1 MMKISDI
8 RQGMLTRLM
17 VFFPKIPYACEIRKL
32 FDLADDMTSLT
43 TLTWRP
49 NMCSLA
55 NLPSRPLWPLANL
68 PRWTIALICDFYLAA
83 FLPIGEFAQSPV
95 VAAGNLA
102 QVDDVI
108 VPNR

>member
-1 MMKISDI
+1 MG
-8 RQGMLTRLM
+8 Q
-17 VFFPKIPYACEIRKL
+17 
-32 FDLADDMTSLT
+32 
-43 TLTWRP
+43 
-49 NMCSLA
+49 LA

-68 PRWTIALICDFYLAA
+68 LICDFYLAA